1 MAKKKAN
8 CYWVSVFHLVSAA
21 TTYKVGKKTFS
32 KAMQTQLLISSPLP
46 EVGGSYYSLFHY
58 FLERI
63 ERGIYCELPPY
74 KKTILAQFKQLSTKH
89 ALDKAKL
96 MSSVTKLLQI
106 MSLSGLK
113 VIGL

>member
-58 FLERI
+58 FSERI
-63 ERGIYCELPPY
+63 ERGIYCDPRVSYCLI
-74 KKTILAQFKQLSTKH
+74 KDNQFKQLFTKH

-96 MSSVTKLLQI
+96 MSSVTKLLRI
-106 MSLSGLK
+106 MQVG
-113 VIGL
+113 VPEAGR